1 MQNVQ
6 SIDDIDSVT
15 NLMQSSEF
23 HEYMRDIKERV
34 GENPKPWF
42 GLIEQ
47 NPEYLLVKEYRQS
60 PLLFTKAE
68 VARARKRA
76 EKNPEDTK

>member
-1 MQNVQ
+1 MFLFRRQKHLVKYLKT
-6 SIDDIDSVT
+6 T
-15 NLMQSSEF
+15 N
-23 HEYMRDIKERV
+23 IKYKTE
-34 GENPKPWF
+34 
-42 GLIEQ
+42 